1 MDFCDNQHYATNS
14 VDWVWLVPNPE
25 YSLNM
30 FMKISA
36 NKRVVFNSA
45 VLCEC
50 VEGAQ
55 ATSTPQHR
63 SALLMWQP
71 VKVKEGK
78 LESVITT

>member
-1 MDFCDNQHYATNS
+1 MDFCDNQHNATNS

-50 VEGAQ
+50 VR
-55 ATSTPQHR
+55 ST
-63 SALLMWQP
+63 
-71 VKVKEGK
+71 GY
-78 LESVITT
+78 INTTTQICSIDVAASKSERGETGICHYD